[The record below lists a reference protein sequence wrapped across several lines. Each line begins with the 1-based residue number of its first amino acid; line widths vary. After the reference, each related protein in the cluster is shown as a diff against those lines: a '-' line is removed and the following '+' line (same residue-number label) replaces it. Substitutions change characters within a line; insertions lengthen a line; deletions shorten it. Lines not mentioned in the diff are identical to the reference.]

1 MHNIGYIHLDIKP
14 DNVLLGSSDLT
25 NSRARQIFLIDF
37 GISRRYREPD
47 GQHVPFK
54 VDLPFTGN

>member
-1 MHNIGYIHLDIKP
+1 LDIKP